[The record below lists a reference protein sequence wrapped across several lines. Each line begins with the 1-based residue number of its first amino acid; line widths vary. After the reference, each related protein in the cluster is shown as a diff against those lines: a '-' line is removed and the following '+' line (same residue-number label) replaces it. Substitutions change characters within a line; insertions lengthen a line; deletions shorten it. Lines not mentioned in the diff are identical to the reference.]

1 MFVDLAKITI
11 KAGDG
16 GSGCVSFHREK
27 YVAAGGPDGGD
38 GGRGGSIVFEV
49 ADNLSTLA
57 DLKYRRNYRADD
69 GKAGG
74 AKNCRGRNGRDLVIR
89 VPRGTLIKDAASG
102 RIIKD
107 MSDDEPFTAAQG
119 GHGGWGNQHFATPT
133 RQIPRFAKA
142 GMPGDELEIL
152 LELKLLADVGL
163 LGCPNVGK
171 STLLSRVSQAKPA
184 IADYHFTTLSP
195 VLGVVSLGEGS
206 SFVMADIPGLI
217 EGASHGVGLGD
228 EFLRHVDRCRLL
240 IHVVDVAGTEGRD
253 PIEDFKTINA
263 ELKAYSAQLAERP
276 QIVAG
281 NKSDV
286 ASAEDIARFKKFVE
300 DCGYEFFPI
309 SAVTGK
315 GLDPLI
321 ARVGERLKQLPPMT
335 RYESEQAPEEKF
347 EDRNSHKVT
356 VTAHEGVYFVE
367 GAWLARLINS
377 INFGD
382 YDSMQYFQRVLRMSG
397 VIKEL
402 EKAGINEGDTVSI
415 YDVEFKYVR

>member
-16 GSGCVSFHREK
+16 GNGCVSFHREK

-38 GGRGGSIVFEV
+38 GGRGGNIVFKA
-49 ADNLSTLA
+49 ADNLATLA
-57 DLKYRRNYRADD
+57 DLKYRRRYRADD
-69 GKAGG
+69 GKSGST
-74 AKNCRGRNGRDLVIR
+74 KNCKGRSGRDLVIR

-107 MSDDEPFTAAQG
+107 ISDDEPFIAAKG

-133 RQIPRFAKA
+133 RQIPRFAKS

-171 STLLSRVSQAKPA
+171 STLLSRVSQARPT

-217 EGASHGVGLGD
+217 EGASRGVGLGD

-253 PIEDFKTINA
+253 PIEDFKTINS
-263 ELKAYSAQLAERP
+263 ELSAYSDNLAERP

-286 ASAEDIARFKKFVE
+286 ASPENIGRFEKFAEENGYKF
-300 DCGYEFFPI
+300 FSI
-309 SAVTGK
+309 SAATGK
-315 GLDPLI
+315 GLDALM
-321 ARVGERLKQLPPMT
+321 AEVGEQLKKLPPMI
-335 RYESEQAPEEKF
+335 RYEAEQAPEDKF
-347 EDRNSHKVT
+347 EDKNTHEVT

-377 INFGD
+377 INFAD
-382 YDSMQYFQRVLRMSG
+382 YDSMQYFQRVLRKSG
-397 VIKEL
+397 VIDKL
-402 EKAGINEGDTVSI
+402 EEAGINEGNTVSI